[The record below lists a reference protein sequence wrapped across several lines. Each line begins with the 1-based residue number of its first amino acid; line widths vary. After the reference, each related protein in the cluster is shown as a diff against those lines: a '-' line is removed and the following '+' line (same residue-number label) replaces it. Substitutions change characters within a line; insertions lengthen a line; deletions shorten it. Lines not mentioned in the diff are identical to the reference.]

1 MDFKKVLMGD
11 GKYPK
16 IDSEVTANE
25 QEVTVSVSMTLG
37 PNHVALDNPGYI
49 ETKFKK
55 KIPIL
60 RAISTQI
67 DDESGEQTIYVTV
80 KVGGM
85 YRKMNDLIHIAAIAH
100 AICEIAE
107 DRLSEPEV
115 INNIAA
121 DCKPYAYCKPRNY
134 ESEEEASGMQLPID

>member
-1 MDFKKVLMGD
+1 MDFAKVLMGD

-25 QEVTVSVSMTLG
+25 QEVTVSVSMTLDPG
-37 PNHVALDNPGYI
+37 HVALDNPGYI

-85 YRKMNDLIHIAAIAH
+85 YRKINDLMHIAAIAH
-100 AICEIAE
+100 TVCEIAE

-115 INNIAA
+115 LNNIGA
-121 DCKPYAYCKPRNY
+121 DCKPYVHCKPYNY
-134 ESEEEASGMQLPID
+134 ESEEEASGMRLPID